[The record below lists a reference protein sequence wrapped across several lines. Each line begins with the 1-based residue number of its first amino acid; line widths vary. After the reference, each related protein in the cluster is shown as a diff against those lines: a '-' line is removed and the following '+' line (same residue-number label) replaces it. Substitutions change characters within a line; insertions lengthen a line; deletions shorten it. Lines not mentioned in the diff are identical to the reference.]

1 MSQTGKYISHF
12 KAHVQQLNNKNV
24 INTERRKIPRKY
36 NCGKLYV
43 QKKLKSCVSIT
54 VRVQIGPINK

>member
-12 KAHVQQLNNKNV
+12 KVHVQQLNNKNA

-36 NCGKLYV
+36 NCGKII
-43 QKKLKSCVSIT
+43 CT
-54 VRVQIGPINK
+54 